1 MKGKLLLIVFI
12 SCILASNT
20 GWAQQQQQQTGPYKI
35 AIFAPLFL
43 DSAFDNMDNYRYA
56 KNQFPEFINPG
67 LEFYEGVQLALDSL
81 SKEGLPL
88 EVFIYDSRS
97 ASQSLTEQ
105 LARQEM
111 SDIDMVITHC
121 TPNEVRVFADFGL
134 QKSIPVI
141 NVNLPNDGGVR
152 SNPYFVMLN
161 STLKTQIEAVYHHIQ
176 RYYAS
181 MPVVVFRKKGQIED
195 MVKNYLVDAG
205 KNAAGVPLKIRYVDL
220 PDSFRVNQLQ
230 SYLDSTKIT
239 ICVAG
244 SLNESF
250 GKRLAQQ
257 LASIN
262 QDYPVKLVGM
272 PTWDAIKDFSKP
284 EYKDLEIIYCTPF
297 YNARIDKVSTSIIN
311 HFNNNMFARP
321 SDMVMRGYE
330 AAWRFGKMLV
340 KYGSDINSN
349 ITRREFNVFRD
360 FDIQPVMLNSENL
373 TLDYF
378 ENKKLYFLKVQ
389 NGVVKAVY

>member
-1 MKGKLLLIVFI
+1 MKGKNLLIAFFI
-12 SCILASNT
+12 CLFASNT
-20 GWAQQQQQQTGPYKI
+20 SSWAQQQAGPYKI

-56 KNQFPEFINPG
+56 KNQFPDFINPG

-81 SKEGLPL
+81 SKEGVPL

-97 ASQSLTEQ
+97 ATQTLAEQ
-105 LARQEM
+105 LARPEM
-111 SDIDMVITHC
+111 SDVDMIINHC
-121 TPNEVRVFADFGL
+121 TNNEVRVYAEFGL
-134 QKSIPVI
+134 QKNIPVI

-152 SNPYFVMLN
+152 ANPNYVMLS
-161 STLKTQIEAVYHHIQ
+161 STLKTQIESIYQHIQ
-176 RYYAS
+176 RYYS
-181 MPVVVFRKKGQIED
+181 TTPVVVFRKKGQMED
-195 MVKNYLVDAG
+195 MIKTYLTDASKTVSG
-205 KNAAGVPLKIRYVDL
+205 IPLKIRYVDL
-220 PDSFRVNQLQ
+220 PDSFRVSLLQ
-230 SYLDSTKIT
+230 SYLDSTRQT

-244 SLNESF
+244 SLNENF

-257 LASIN
+257 FATLN

-272 PTWDAIKDFSKP
+272 PTWDAIKDFGKP

-297 YNARIDKVSTSIIN
+297 YNARIDRVSTSIIN

-330 AAWRFGKMLV
+330 AAWRFGKLLV
-340 KYGSDINSN
+340 KYGADINSN

-360 FDIQPVMLNSENL
+360 FDIQPVMLNAENL

>member
-1 MKGKLLLIVFI
+1 MKGKFFLIAFFTCLI
-12 SCILASNT
+12 ASNT
-20 GWAQQQQQQTGPYKI
+20 SWAQQQTGRYKI

-43 DSAFDNMDNYRYA
+43 DSAFDNFDNYRYA

-81 SKEGLPL
+81 SKEGAPL

-105 LARQEM
+105 LARPEM
-111 SDIDMVITHC
+111 SDINMVITHC
-121 TPNEVRVFADFGL
+121 TPNEVRIFADFGL

-152 SNPYFVMLN
+152 ANPYFVMLN
-161 STLKTQIEAVYHHIQ
+161 STLKTQIEAMHHHIQ
-176 RYYAS
+176 RYYTG

-205 KNAAGVPLKIRYVDL
+205 KNASGVPLKIRYVDL
-220 PDSFRVNQLQ
+220 PDSFRASQIQ

-262 QDYPVKLVGM
+262 QDYPVKLMGM

-340 KYGSDINSN
+340 KYGADINSN

-360 FDIQPVMLNSENL
+360 FDIQPVMLNAENL

>member
-1 MKGKLLLIVFI
+1 MKGKFFLIAFFTCLI
-12 SCILASNT
+12 ASNT
-20 GWAQQQQQQTGPYKI
+20 SWAQQQTGRYKI

-43 DSAFDNMDNYRYA
+43 DSAFDNFDNYRYA

-81 SKEGLPL
+81 SKEGAPL

-105 LARQEM
+105 LARPEM
-111 SDIDMVITHC
+111 SDINMVITHC
-121 TPNEVRVFADFGL
+121 TPNEVRIFADFGL

-152 SNPYFVMLN
+152 ANPYFVMLN
-161 STLKTQIEAVYHHIQ
+161 STLKTQIEAMYHHIQ
-176 RYYAS
+176 RYYAG

-205 KNAAGVPLKIRYVDL
+205 KNASGVPLKIRYVDL
-220 PDSFRVNQLQ
+220 PDSFRVSQIQ

-262 QDYPVKLVGM
+262 QDYPVKLMGM

-340 KYGSDINSN
+340 KYGADINSN

-360 FDIQPVMLNSENL
+360 FDIQPVMLNAENL

>member
-1 MKGKLLLIVFI
+1 MKGKIFFIALLTGLLFNSLI
-12 SCILASNT
+12 SQ
-20 GWAQQQQQQTGPYKI
+20 AQPSAAPHKI
-35 AIFAPLFL
+35 AIFAPLYL
-43 DSAFDNMDNYRYA
+43 DSAFDQADNYRYA

-81 SKEGLPL
+81 SKEGVPL

-97 ASQSLTEQ
+97 SSETLAEQ
-105 LARQEM
+105 LSKPELA
-111 SDIDMVITHC
+111 DVDMIITHC
-121 TPNEVRVFADFGL
+121 GTNEVRTFADFGL
-134 QKSIPVI
+134 LKNIPVI

-152 SNPYFVMLN
+152 ANPYFVMLN
-161 STLKTQIEAVYHHIQ
+161 STLKTQIEAVYHHVQ
-176 RYYAS
+176 RYYS
-181 MPVVVFRKKGQIED
+181 TTPVVVFRKKGQIED
-195 MVKNYLVDAG
+195 MIKTYLTDAG
-205 KNAAGVPLKIRYVDL
+205 KIASGLPLKIRYVDL
-220 PDSFRVNQLQ
+220 PDSFRVSQLQ
-230 SYLDSTKIT
+230 YYLDSTRQT
-239 ICVAG
+239 ICIAG

-262 QDYPVKLVGM
+262 QDYPVKLMGM
-272 PTWDAIKDFSKP
+272 PTWDAIKDFNKP

-297 YNARIDKVSTSIIN
+297 YNARMDKVTTSITN
-311 HFNNNMFARP
+311 HFNNVMYARP

-340 KYGSDINSN
+340 KYGPDINSN

-378 ENKKLYFLKVQ
+378 ENKKLYFLKIQ
-389 NGVVKAVY
+389 NGVIKAVY